1 MKKVAILQSNYIPWK
16 GYFNIIKCVDE
27 FVFLDNVQFT
37 RRDWR
42 NRNLI
47 KTKNGLKW
55 LTIPVEVKGQYLANV
70 QDISTADNAW
80 RKQHWNQL
88 SDAYRKA
95 PFFGTLETFFKDLY
109 LNDDERNLS
118 LVNSKFIH
126 EINKLLN
133 IVTPIRWSREFDT
146 PVEKTERL
154 LQICKILGAT
164 TYLSGP
170 AAKSYLNVELFQQH
184 NIEVEWADYS
194 GYAEYDQHFPPFE
207 HGVSIVDLLFHQGYN
222 AIHYLKEKL

>member
-55 LTIPVEVKGQYLANV
+55 LTIPVDVKGQYLANIE
-70 QDISTADNAW
+70 DISTADNNW

-88 SDAYRKA
+88 TDTYRKA
-95 PFFGTLETFFKDLY
+95 PFFASLETFFKDLY
-109 LNDDERNLS
+109 LQDDERNLS
-118 LVNSKFIH
+118 RINSKFIF
-126 EINKLLN
+126 EINNLLN
-133 IVTPIRWSREFDT
+133 ITTPIRWSREFDT
-146 PVEKTERL
+146 PAEKTERL
-154 LQICKILGAT
+154 LQICKSLGAS

-170 AAKSYLNVELFQQH
+170 AAKDYLDVALFQQH
-184 NIEVEWADYS
+184 NISVEWADYS
-194 GYAEYDQHFPPFE
+194 GYASYDQHYPPFE
-207 HGVSIVDLLFHQGYN
+207 HGVSIVDLLFHEGPN
-222 AIHYLKEKL
+222 AIHYLKDKL